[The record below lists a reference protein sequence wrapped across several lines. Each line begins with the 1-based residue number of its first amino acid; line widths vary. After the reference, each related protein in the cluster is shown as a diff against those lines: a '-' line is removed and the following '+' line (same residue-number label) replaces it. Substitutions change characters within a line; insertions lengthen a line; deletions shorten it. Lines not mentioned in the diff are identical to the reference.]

1 MSEGI
6 GSERLAP
13 LRREH
18 ATLQQEMADPALH
31 EDPARARRVGRRYA
45 ELDSIISMAD
55 QLASTEEDLAAP
67 RELGEGDA
75 DFAAEAEQLEAQL
88 QSQRERLDELLAPR
102 DPDDGRDVIL
112 EVKAGAG
119 GEESAL
125 LAAELLRMYRGYAEA
140 RGWKVE
146 MLSSAES
153 ELGGLRDAT
162 VAITSPSGTPAADG
176 VWAHLKHE
184 AGVHRVQRVP
194 VTESDR
200 KSTRL
205 NSSHVA
211 I

>member
-45 ELDSIISMAD
+45 ELDSIISVAD
-55 QLASTEEDLAAP
+55 QLASTEEDLAAA

-125 LAAELLRMYRGYAEA
+125 FAAELLRMYRGYAEA

-146 MLSSAES
+146 MLSSAEA
-153 ELGGLRDAT
+153 EVGGLR
-162 VAITSPSGTPAADG
+162 
-176 VWAHLKHE
+176 E
-184 AGVHRVQRVP
+184 
-194 VTESDR
+194 DR

-205 NSSHVA
+205 NSSHLA
-211 I
+211 ISYDVFGLKY

>member
-45 ELDSIISMAD
+45 ELDSIISVAD
-55 QLASTEEDLAAP
+55 QLASTEEDLAAA

-88 QSQRERLDELLAPR
+88 QSQCARRAAWRAPR
-102 DPDDGRDVIL
+102 DADVGRAGTL
-112 EVKAGAG
+112 EVQAGAG
-119 GEESAL
+119 GEESAPF
-125 LAAELLRMYRGYAEA
+125 AAELLRMCRGYAEA

-162 VAITSPSGTPAADG
+162 VAITSPSGTPAA
-176 VWAHLKHE
+176 
-184 AGVHRVQRVP
+184 
-194 VTESDR
+194 
-200 KSTRL
+200 
-205 NSSHVA
+205 
-211 I
+211 